1 LKEQNPFSLRLD
13 FRMPLLFL
21 KNRLVCCFHGERSF
35 QCTELEQ
42 SVQSQ
47 SDKMDDDDAPF
58 LINAPTRPVAHSQ
71 KILGLGS
78 DEAKPSDPAPPRFRH
93 GNNLRR
99 RRIRS
104 RNNDEAKVEDEEKG
118 ENTAAEESK
127 EVEASIPSRPSSR
140 FRNPFSPGEG
150 AQPTVQTEGKKPHC
164 LTMPMMHQSNYIRR
178 PPDEK
183 LKEKFNSKYRG
194 VADDVPEVH
203 FIGEVVEGVGFN
215 DTFVSCKW

>member
-1 LKEQNPFSLRLD
+1 MCN
-13 FRMPLLFL
+13 
-21 KNRLVCCFHGERSF
+21 
-35 QCTELEQ
+35 
-42 SVQSQ
+42 Q

-58 LINAPTRPVAHSQ
+58 LINAATRPATHSQ
-71 KILGLGS
+71 RILGHGS
-78 DEAKPSDPAPPRFRH
+78 DEAKLSDPAPPRFKH
-93 GNNLRR
+93 GNHLRR

-127 EVEASIPSRPSSR
+127 EVEESIPSRPSSR
-140 FRNPFSPGEG
+140 FRNPFSPVEG
-150 AQPTVQTEGKKPHC
+150 AQPTVSTEGKKPHR

-183 LKEKFNSKYRG
+183 LKDKFNSKYRG